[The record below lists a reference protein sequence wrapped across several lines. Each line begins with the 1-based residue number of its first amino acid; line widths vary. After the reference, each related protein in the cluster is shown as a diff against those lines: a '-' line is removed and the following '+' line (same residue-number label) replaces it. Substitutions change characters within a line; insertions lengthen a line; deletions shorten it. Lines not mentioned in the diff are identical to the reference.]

1 MRFGDRL
8 TRVSCCVGFVTQ
20 AVIINLA
27 PLYFVIFRES
37 FGISTGRLSLLITVN
52 FLTQLLTDLF
62 SVRFSTVIGLKRCAV
77 AAHIFCAA
85 GLVFLAFLPRF
96 TALTYSGML
105 FATVLYSIGGGLL
118 ETVINPIFSALPQK
132 EGGVGLAFMHS
143 FYCWGHLATVL
154 LTTLF
159 LKLFGESAWWVI
171 ALGWAAVPTVNTVLL
186 ALSPVHEPTAAQRRD
201 ALSSEKN
208 GKQINRRL
216 VLIGI
221 ALSFV
226 MITAAGATEQAMS
239 QWASYFSE
247 IALSLDKTTGDLLGV
262 SVYAFLMGAG
272 RMLMGIFGKKL
283 GVYRAILIS
292 SILATVLY
300 LIASLSPSG
309 ILSLG
314 ACALTGLS
322 VAVLWP
328 SVLDLAGES
337 YGASARIFGMLSL
350 FGDMGCLLGPSLAG
364 EVADLVEA
372 SAFGQELAFS
382 FGMTVDALAIRMGLL
397 VSTVFPILLLLAL
410 FLFKRVTDKKQ
421 VIV

>member
-1 MRFGDRL
+1 MVGDR
-8 TRVSCCVGFVTQ
+8 
-20 AVIINLA
+20 
-27 PLYFVIFRES
+27 P
-37 FGISTGRLSLLITVN
+37 RL
-52 FLTQLLTDLF
+52 
-62 SVRFSTVIGLKRCAV
+62 
-77 AAHIFCAA
+77 
-85 GLVFLAFLPRF
+85 
-96 TALTYSGML
+96 
-105 FATVLYSIGGGLL
+105 GGG
-118 ETVINPIFSALPQK
+118 A
-132 EGGVGLAFMHS
+132 
-143 FYCWGHLATVL
+143 
-154 LTTLF
+154 
-159 LKLFGESAWWVI
+159 
-171 ALGWAAVPTVNTVLL
+171 VLL

-208 GKQINRRL
+208 GKQSNRRL

-292 SILATVLY
+292 SISATALY

-314 ACALTGLS
+314 ACAMTGLS

-328 SVLDLAGES
+328 SVLDLAGER

-372 SAFGQELAFS
+372 SAFGQELALS
-382 FGMTVDALAIRMGLL
+382 FGITVDALAIRTGLL